1 MSDRLVRATAA
12 NGRVRVVGVNIT
24 ESLNEAYRRHRLSPV
39 AIAALGRAMSASLLL
54 TSNMKQPQ
62 ARVNVRIAGDG
73 GLGLVYADAGFNG
86 TVRGFISNPLFD
98 VPKLAD
104 GNQDVGKAIG
114 ATGLLKVLR
123 DVGYGEPH
131 SSTVELISGDIADDV
146 SWFLATSEQTYS
158 KLILTEVITPTGTNH
173 PQSPIPNPQSP
184 IPNHSEPVQFAA
196 GLLLQIMPKA
206 ALRAA
211 KTANLSQEDLIKQLE
226 VKSDITKFKDLL
238 AEGKAIEEVMLELFA
253 DMEIDILPLTK
264 DVRFY
269 CPCTLDRMLAAIKMF
284 GEEDLRS
291 MINEDRGAEAT
302 CHFCGEVYHATTE
315 QLNNLLTELRVEA
328 KA

>member
-12 NGRVRVVGVNIT
+12 NGRVRVVGVSIT
-24 ESLNEAYRRHRLSPV
+24 DSLNEAYRRHRLSPV

-86 TVRGFISNPLFD
+86 TVRGFISNPMFD
-98 VPKLAD
+98 VPTLAD

-114 ATGLLKVLR
+114 AIGLMKVLR

-131 SSTVELISGDIADDV
+131 SSTVELISGNIADDV

-158 KLILTEVITPTGTNH
+158 KLILTEIITPEIIDTESD
-173 PQSPIPNPQSP
+173 QL
-184 IPNHSEPVQFAA
+184 PVQFAA

-206 ALRAA
+206 TLRAA
-211 KTANLSQEDLIKQLE
+211 KTANLSQEDLLKQLE

-238 AEGKAIEEVMLELFA
+238 AEGKAIEDAMLELFA
-253 DMEIDILPLTK
+253 DMEIDILPLSK
-264 DVRFY
+264 DVRFH

-291 MINEDRGAEAT
+291 MINEDHGAEAT

>member
-98 VPKLAD
+98 VPTLAD

-114 ATGLLKVLR
+114 ATGLLKVVR

-158 KLILTEVITPTGTNH
+158 KLILTEVITPEIIGKDSD
-173 PQSPIPNPQSP
+173 QL
-184 IPNHSEPVQFAA
+184 PVQFAA

-238 AEGKAIEEVMLELFA
+238 AEGKAIEDVMLELFA

-291 MINEDRGAEAT
+291 MINEDHGAEAT

-315 QLNNLLTELRVEA
+315 QLNDLLTELRVEA

>member
-62 ARVNVRIAGDG
+62 ARVNVRIAGGG

-86 TVRGFISNPLFD
+86 TVRGFVSNPLFD
-98 VPKLAD
+98 LPKLAD

-114 ATGLLKVLR
+114 AAGLLKVLR

-158 KLILTEVITPTGTNH
+158 KLILTEVITPEIIGNE
-173 PQSPIPNPQSP
+173 
-184 IPNHSEPVQFAA
+184 SEQLPVQFAA

-211 KTANLSQEDLIKQLE
+211 KTANLSQEDLLKQLE

-238 AEGKAIEEVMLELFA
+238 AEGKAIEDVMLTIFA
-253 DMEIDILPLTK
+253 DMEIEILPLTK

-291 MINEDRGAEAT
+291 MINEDHGAEAT

>member
-1 MSDRLVRATAA
+1 MLGKNLMSDRLVRATAA
-12 NGRVRVVGVNIT
+12 NGRVRVVGVSIT
-24 ESLNEAYRRHRLSPV
+24 DSLNEAYRRHRLSPV

-86 TVRGFISNPLFD
+86 TVRGFISNPMFD
-98 VPKLAD
+98 VPTLAD

-114 ATGLLKVLR
+114 AIGLMKVLR

-131 SSTVELISGDIADDV
+131 SSTVELISGNIADDV

-158 KLILTEVITPTGTNH
+158 KLILTEIITPEIIDTESD
-173 PQSPIPNPQSP
+173 QL
-184 IPNHSEPVQFAA
+184 PVQFAA

-206 ALRAA
+206 TLRAA
-211 KTANLSQEDLIKQLE
+211 KTANLSQEDLLKQLE

-238 AEGKAIEEVMLELFA
+238 AEGKAIEDAMLELFA
-253 DMEIDILPLTK
+253 DMEIDILPLSK
-264 DVRFY
+264 DVRFH

-291 MINEDRGAEAT
+291 MINEDHGAEAT

>member
-86 TVRGFISNPLFD
+86 TVRGFISNPLYD

-131 SSTVELISGDIADDV
+131 SSTVELISGDIGDDV

-158 KLILTEVITPTGTNH
+158 KLILTEVITPESTRNDGE
-173 PQSPIPNPQSP
+173 QL
-184 IPNHSEPVQFAA
+184 PVQFAA

-238 AEGKAIEEVMLELFA
+238 AEGKAIEEVMLNIFA
-253 DMEIDILPLTK
+253 DMEIEILPLTK

>member
-39 AIAALGRAMSASLLL
+39 AISALGRAMSASLLL

-114 ATGLLKVLR
+114 ATGLMKVLR

-131 SSTVELISGDIADDV
+131 SSTVELISGNIADDV

-158 KLILTEVITPTGTNH
+158 KLILTEIITDTESD
-173 PQSPIPNPQSP
+173 QL
-184 IPNHSEPVQFAA
+184 PVKFAA

-211 KTANLSQEDLIKQLE
+211 KTANLSQEDLLKQLE
-226 VKSDITKFKDLL
+226 AKSDITKFKDLL
-238 AEGKAIEEVMLELFA
+238 AEGKAIEDVMLELFA

-291 MINEDRGAEAT
+291 MINEDHGAEAT

-315 QLNNLLTELRVEA
+315 QLNNLLTELRVKTNA
-328 KA
+328 

>member
-39 AIAALGRAMSASLLL
+39 AIAALGRSMSASLLL

-158 KLILTEVITPTGTNH
+158 KLILTEVITSESTGSEIIGNDSE
-173 PQSPIPNPQSP
+173 QLPI
-184 IPNHSEPVQFAA
+184 QFAA

-238 AEGKAIEEVMLELFA
+238 AEGKAIEDVMLNIFA
-253 DMEIDILPLTK
+253 DMEIEILPLTK

-291 MINEDRGAEAT
+291 MINEDHGAEAT

>member
-39 AIAALGRAMSASLLL
+39 AISALGRAMSASLLL

-114 ATGLLKVLR
+114 ATGLLKVVR

-158 KLILTEVITPTGTNH
+158 KLILTEVITSEIIGSESTGND
-173 PQSPIPNPQSP
+173 
-184 IPNHSEPVQFAA
+184 SEQLPVQFAA

-238 AEGKAIEEVMLELFA
+238 AEGKAIEDVMLTIFA
-253 DMEIDILPLTK
+253 DMEIEILPLTK

-291 MINEDRGAEAT
+291 MINEDHGAEAT